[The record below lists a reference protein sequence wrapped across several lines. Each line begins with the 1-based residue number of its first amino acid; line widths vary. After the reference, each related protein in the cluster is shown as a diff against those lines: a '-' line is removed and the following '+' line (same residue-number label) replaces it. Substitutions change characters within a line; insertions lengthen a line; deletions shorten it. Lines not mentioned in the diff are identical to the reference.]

1 MILCHQPTRLKDD
14 YGLALPGLKKII
26 ELHEEFVKFFRE
38 TKVIAIGLN
47 SVGLSD
53 EESQAAADRIT
64 QETGLPAIDAFRF
77 SPKKLTDAILNY
89 FGTRV
94 H

>member
-14 YGLALPGLKKII
+14 YGLVLPSLKSII
-26 ELHEEFVKFFRE
+26 ELHEGVVKFFRD

-53 EESQAAADRIT
+53 ERSQEAADRIT

-77 SPKKLTDAILNY
+77 SSKKLTDAILN
-89 FGTRV
+89 FFTARD

>member
-1 MILCHQPTRLKDD
+1 
-14 YGLALPGLKKII
+14 
-26 ELHEEFVKFFRE
+26 
-38 TKVIAIGLN
+38 
-47 SVGLSD
+47 VGLSD

-77 SPKKLTDAILNY
+77 SPKNLTDAVLNY
-89 FGTRV
+89 FASRN